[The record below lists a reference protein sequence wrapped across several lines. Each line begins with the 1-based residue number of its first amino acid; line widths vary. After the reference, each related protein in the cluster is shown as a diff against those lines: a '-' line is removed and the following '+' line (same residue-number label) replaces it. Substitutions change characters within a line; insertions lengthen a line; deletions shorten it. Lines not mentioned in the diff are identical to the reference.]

1 VGLLERVRE
10 SCREVAGRAR
20 SVRIDRD
27 RLSAFAASLAGREPP
42 GLDPAIHH
50 LGHGEKTVAFVLT
63 LDAVN
68 FGSGYFPHLRKRPGR
83 SGYETIASSLA
94 DHFRTNGPLQAE
106 ELVRITPEACAA
118 LFGQDPADEP
128 VRELMGHFARSL
140 QDLGRY
146 LLERFGGS
154 PAALVEAAGHSAERL
169 IGLLLEMPLY
179 RDVHAYEGLQVAF
192 YKRAQI
198 TAADLYWAL
207 GGRECGAF
215 WDIDALTIFADN
227 AVPHV
232 LRMEGVLRYDPAL
245 ASRIDRGELIP
256 SGSPEEIEIRACAL
270 WAAEEMV
277 ETLRRMGYRTNAMR
291 LDGILW
297 HLHQEPHY
305 RALPPHRT
313 RTTDY

>member
-1 VGLLERVRE
+1 MGLLDQVRD

-20 SVRIDRD
+20 FVRIDRD
-27 RLSAFAASLAGREPP
+27 RLHAFAASLAGREPP
-42 GLDPAIHH
+42 GLDPGIPH
-50 LGHGEKTVAFVLT
+50 LGLGEETVAFVLT

-68 FGSGYFPHLRKRPGR
+68 FGSGYFPHLRKRPGQ
-83 SGYETIASSLA
+83 SGYETIASCLT
-94 DHFRTNGPLQAE
+94 DRFRTDGPLRAE

-118 LFGQDPADEP
+118 LFGQDVADEP
-128 VRELMGHFARSL
+128 VRELMEHFARSL

-146 LLERFGGS
+146 LLERFRGQ
-154 PAALVEAAGHSAERL
+154 PAALVEAAGQSAERL
-169 IGLLLEMPLY
+169 VGLLLEMPLY
-179 RDVHAYEGLQVAF
+179 RDVHPYEGLAVAF

-198 TAADLYWAL
+198 TAADLYWAF
-207 GGRECGAF
+207 GGRDYGAF
-215 WDIDALTIFADN
+215 RDLDTLTIFADN

-245 ASRIDRGELIP
+245 ASRIDRGDLIP
-256 SGSPEEIEIRACAL
+256 RGSPEEVEIRACAV

-277 ETLRRMGYRTNAMR
+277 EILTRMGHGTNAMR
-291 LDGILW
+291 LDGVLW
-297 HLHQEPHY
+297 HLHQEPRY